1 MEIHIE
7 LQVQAAKNILPMP
20 WSWRY
25 KFTVYN
31 CTNKETS
38 GKEVTDD
45 KGIRHENNRSF
56 VVTMMVSVVFD
67 YFPLSIKTSNIKSS
81 IILAYTRK
89 RTFEP

>member
-31 CTNKETS
+31 CITKKHLVKKSLLIKALGMKTT
-38 GKEVTDD
+38 EV
-45 KGIRHENNRSF
+45 
-56 VVTMMVSVVFD
+56 
-67 YFPLSIKTSNIKSS
+67 LW
-81 IILAYTRK
+81 
-89 RTFEP
+89 